1 MNYTL
6 LLEQSKYFNLFNYLY
21 NNKILKKNNNFY
33 YNKCNKLYLIQE
45 NETFDL
51 VLKQQLNTTILFE
64 KYKDSPISFYKYI
77 SQHKNPPLIKFEYSE
92 TFYKLLQNDYIMSK
106 LNDISI
112 VLQNNNILDNNQNS
126 INLLNNLQQTI
137 YNNL

>member
-1 MNYTL
+1 
-6 LLEQSKYFNLFNYLY
+6 
-21 NNKILKKNNNFY
+21 
-33 YNKCNKLYLIQE
+33 
-45 NETFDL
+45 
-51 VLKQQLNTTILFE
+51 
-64 KYKDSPISFYKYI
+64 
-77 SQHKNPPLIKFEYSE
+77 
-92 TFYKLLQNDYIMSK
+92 MSK